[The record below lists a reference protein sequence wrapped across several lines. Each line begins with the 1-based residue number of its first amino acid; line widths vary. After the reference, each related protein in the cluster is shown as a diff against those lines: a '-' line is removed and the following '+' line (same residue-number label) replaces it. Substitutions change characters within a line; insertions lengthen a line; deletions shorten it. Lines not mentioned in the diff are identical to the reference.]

1 VGRTGTFW
9 ARWHQTAVEHLPD
22 LQRFTPDEVAR
33 GVKRVAPS
41 FIRVEADEVTYDLHI
56 LLRFDIE
63 LALVEQRLAIGDL
76 PSAWNERF
84 EQLFGLKVPN
94 DRLGVL
100 QDIHWSL
107 GALGYFPTYS
117 LGNLNA
123 AQLMAAAERSIP
135 DLPQQLA
142 SGGYGQLL
150 DWLRR
155 NVHQYG
161 QRFETPQLMI
171 QATGETTQARYR
183 IEYLRKKYSC

>member
-1 VGRTGTFW
+1 FW
-9 ARWHQTAVEHLPD
+9 ARWYQAAVEHLPD
-22 LQRFTPDEVAR
+22 LQRFTPDELVR

-63 LALVEQRLAIGDL
+63 LALIEQRLAVEDL
-76 PSAWNERF
+76 PPAWNERF
-84 EQLFGLKVPN
+84 EQLFGLQVPN

-123 AQLMAAAERSIP
+123 AQFMAAAERSIP

-142 SGGYGQLL
+142 GGEYGQLL
-150 DWLRR
+150 AWLRR
-155 NVHQYG
+155 NVHQHG
-161 QRFETPQLMI
+161 QRFETPHLMV
-171 QATGETTQARYR
+171 QATGEPTQARYR
-183 IEYLRKKYSC
+183 IDYLRKKYA